1 MADLIC
7 QPFEINDGTYT
18 LRDAICLTQAQWD
31 AITPEQL
38 EAMQQMRLSQIMLET
53 DCPYLTPKSQRGQE
67 NHPGTIPLIAAA
79 VAQHL

>member
-38 EAMQQMRLSQIMLET
+38 EAMQQMRFS
-53 DCPYLTPKSQRGQE
+53 
-67 NHPGTIPLIAAA
+67 NWVAAITA
-79 VAQHL
+79 PPSDVVDKPVVDEPVEEVI